1 MGSPYYPHHYP
12 ECAMPLTD
20 DLERNLLEIPV
31 PPSGRIDVYSGVARL
46 SGAIWASEVRIRG
59 HKPATALVFIHP
71 TANFLGHYALPAL
84 ARFGVAAIGMTTR
97 YIGNDSNLNVENCL
111 LDIGATVRYLREHGY
126 QRVVLVGNSGGGTI
140 VPYYQAQ
147 AEHPSV
153 STPPGGGPD
162 LTSAGLLPADA
173 LVLFMAHPSR
183 ARLSMEWLDPAI
195 TDESAPFTR
204 DADLDAFNPLHGPPF
219 SAEFIERYR
228 AAQLARNRRI
238 TAWAQERLATL
249 EQPGHWPPGL
259 DDLAFVVHG
268 TSADLRFLDSA
279 IDASDRASGSTLW
292 GAPEVANYL
301 PAGVSR
307 YTTLHSWINQWSVD
321 KTLGN
326 AMLWLPKVETPVLV
340 LGGSADSGVPPA
352 IFGQL
357 YGAVEIAPKEQIVL
371 DGATHYFEGQPD
383 KLRQACEAMAAW

>member
-1 MGSPYYPHHYP
+1 
-12 ECAMPLTD
+12 MPLTD

-46 SGAIWASEVRIRG
+46 SGAIWASEVRLRG
-59 HKPATALVFIHP
+59 HQPETAFVFIHP
-71 TANFLGHYALPAL
+71 TANFLGHYALPTL
-84 ARFGVAAIGMTTR
+84 ARLGVAAIGLTTR

-126 QRVVLVGNSGGGTI
+126 RRVVLVGNSGGGTV

-153 STPPGGGPD
+153 TTPPGGGPHPPTVD
-162 LTSAGLLPADA
+162 EPA
-173 LVLFMAHPSR
+173 PS
-183 ARLSMEWLDPAI
+183 P
-195 TDESAPFTR
+195 R
-204 DADLDAFNPLHGPPF
+204 DADLDAFNPRNGPPF
-219 SAEFIERYR
+219 SGEFIARYR

-238 TAWAQERLATL
+238 TAWAQEQLAVLTGG
-249 EQPGHWPPGL
+249 GHWPPGV

-279 IDASDRASGSTLW
+279 IDASDRTTGSTLW

-321 KTLGN
+321 QTLGN
-326 AMLWLPKVETPVLV
+326 ALRWLPTV
-340 LGGSADSGVPPA
+340 G
-352 IFGQL
+352 
-357 YGAVEIAPKEQIVL
+357 
-371 DGATHYFEGQPD
+371 
-383 KLRQACEAMAAW
+383 

>member
-1 MGSPYYPHHYP
+1 
-12 ECAMPLTD
+12 MPLTD

-46 SGAIWASEVRIRG
+46 SGAIWASEVRVRG
-59 HKPATALVFIHP
+59 HQPETAFVFIHP
-71 TANFLGHYALPAL
+71 TANFLGHYALPTL
-84 ARFGVAAIGMTTR
+84 ASLGVAAIGMTTR

-126 QRVVLVGNSGGGTI
+126 RRVVLVGNSGGGTV

-153 STPPGGGPD
+153 TTPPGGGPD
-162 LTSAGLLPADA
+162 LTTAGLLPADA

-195 TDESAPFTR
+195 VDESAPFTR
-204 DADLDAFNPLHGPPF
+204 DADLDAFNPRNGPPF
-219 SAEFIERYR
+219 SGEFIARYR

-238 TAWAQERLATL
+238 TAWAQEQLAVLTGG
-249 EQPGHWPPGL
+249 GHWPPGL

-279 IDASDRASGSTLW
+279 IDASDRTTGSTLW

-321 KTLGN
+321 QTLGN
-326 AMLWLPKVETPVLV
+326 ALRWLPTVEAPVLV
-340 LGGSADSGVPPA
+340 LGGSADSGSPPA

-357 YGAVEIAPKEQIVL
+357 HDAVEIAQKKQIVL

-383 KLRQACEAMAAW
+383 KLLQACEAIAAW

>member
-1 MGSPYYPHHYP
+1 M
-12 ECAMPLTD
+12 ALAV

-59 HKPATALVFIHP
+59 HEPDTALVIIHP

-84 ARFGVAAIGMTTR
+84 ASFGVAAIGMTTR

-153 STPPGGGPD
+153 TTPPGGGPD
-162 LTSAGLLPADA
+162 LTAAGLSPADA

-183 ARLSMEWLDPAI
+183 ALLSVEWLDPAI
-195 TDESAPFTR
+195 TSEAAPSAR
-204 DADLDAFNPLHGPPF
+204 DAEIDAFNPENGPPF
-219 SAEFIERYR
+219 SPEFITRYR

-238 TAWAQERLATL
+238 TEWAQDQLAGL
-249 EQPGHWPPGL
+249 GKDGHWPRGL
-259 DDLAFVVHG
+259 DDLAFVVQG
-268 TSADLRFLDSA
+268 TSAD
-279 IDASDRASGSTLW
+279 
-292 GAPEVANYL
+292 
-301 PAGVSR
+301 
-307 YTTLHSWINQWSVD
+307 
-321 KTLGN
+321 
-326 AMLWLPKVETPVLV
+326 
-340 LGGSADSGVPPA
+340 
-352 IFGQL
+352 
-357 YGAVEIAPKEQIVL
+357 
-371 DGATHYFEGQPD
+371 
-383 KLRQACEAMAAW
+383 

>member
-1 MGSPYYPHHYP
+1 
-12 ECAMPLTD
+12 MPLTD
-20 DLERNLLEIPV
+20 NLERNLLEIPV
-31 PPSGRIDVYSGVARL
+31 PPSGRVDVYSGVARL
-46 SGAIWASEVRIRG
+46 SGAIWASEVRLRG
-59 HKPATALVFIHP
+59 HKPDAAFVFIHP
-71 TANFLGHYALPAL
+71 TANFLGHYALPTL
-84 ARFGVAAIGMTTR
+84 ASLGVSAIGLTTR
-97 YIGNDSNLNVENCL
+97 YVGNDSNLNVENCL

-126 QRVVLVGNSGGGTI
+126 QRVVLVGNSGGGTV

-153 STPPGGGPD
+153 TAPPGGGPD
-162 LTSAGLLPADA
+162 LTAADLPPADA
-173 LVLFMAHPSR
+173 LVLFMAHLSR
-183 ARLSMEWLDPAI
+183 AKLNAEWLDPAI

-204 DADLDAFNPLHGPPF
+204 DPDLDAFNPLNGPPF

-238 TAWAQERLATL
+238 TAWAE
-249 EQPGHWPPGL
+249 EQLVVLTTSGHWPRGL

-279 IDASDRASGSTLW
+279 IDASDRATGSTLW
-292 GAPEVANYL
+292 GTPEVANYL

-307 YTTLHSWINQWSVD
+307 YTTLRSWINQWSID

-326 AMLWLPKVETPVLV
+326 ALLWLPKVEAAVLV
-340 LGGSADSGVPPA
+340 LGGSADTGSPPS
-352 IFGQL
+352 IFSQL
-357 YGAVEIAPKEQIVL
+357 YDAVEVAPRKLIVL

-383 KLRQACEAMAAW
+383 KLREACEAIAAW